1 MRGGWEIMRDAQL
14 LFVIFGTAVDPAAPK
29 IGGLAIGVTIA
40 ADILAIGPLTGA
52 SMNPARSFGP
62 AVASNFFEGHLVYW
76 IGPIIGGIA
85 AALLYDWLFLP
96 RGAEPL
102 EHGAVRPKSAG
113 RVTG

>member
-1 MRGGWEIMRDAQL
+1 M
-14 LFVIFGTAVDPAAPK
+14 
-29 IGGLAIGVTIA
+29 

-76 IGPIIGGIA
+76 IGPLIGGIA

-96 RGAEPL
+96 RGVEPVD
-102 EHGAVRPKSAG
+102 HGAVRPKSAPK
-113 RVTG
+113 VTG